1 MSLKDYIRANPNATD
16 EQVVAY
22 GNAYTIAF
30 AETWITERTLVGK
43 FGLSV
48 MEAAALVFQLYRLGT
63 ADGNPDPKQGE
74 GESADDYAKRMT
86 DKAVERYAFA
96 QMHARLTGDGLDIGT
111 AGSHATLDMLAGIMP
126 DAVPLMDALKAA
138 SSRRV
143 YPFGQEITT
152 EQVAEARRIV
162 GVEDRAREAI
172 EQIKHEANAGI
183 AAWEAWRDGGGLT
196 EEPA

>member
-1 MSLKDYIRANPNATD
+1 MSLKDYIRANPEATD
-16 EQVVAY
+16 EQIVAH
-22 GNAYTIAF
+22 GNAYTIQY

-63 ADGNPDPKQGE
+63 ADGNPDPAQE
-74 GESADDYAKRMT
+74 PEETAEAYAERLAQKS
-86 DKAVERYAFA
+86 VERYAFR

-111 AGSHATLDMLAGIMP
+111 AGSHATMDMLAGIMP
-126 DAVPLMDALKAA
+126 DAAPLMEALKAA

-143 YPFGQEITT
+143 YPFEQEITV